1 MKKRYWVLASV
12 TGVFLLLIGISY
24 ALWNAMFYQTDE
36 NLVTTDCFKITFE
49 EESNSNILLNTSYP
63 LSEKEG
69 MSLKPYHFRIE
80 NVCNSIGNYDINME
94 IMENSTMPSN
104 AIRAKLNDRASLL
117 LTQEVNPS
125 VGVSAYK
132 MGSGVLKPNE
142 SHEYDLRIWM
152 DENASVEA
160 SNKSFVGKVSV
171 VVSYEKYYREEI
183 LNGADPVL
191 KEGLIPVT
199 IDSSGVVKKADT
211 GSKWYSYQ
219 EKTWA
224 NAVILEDE
232 SVVYQNNEEIPENN
246 IESYFVWIP
255 RYRYQIFNEGNYEGL
270 TSIEKK
276 EQTIEVEFESKDK
289 LSSNGSHVGEWLTHP
304 AFTSFDV
311 NGMWVGKFETGYK
324 GATTTESAQQNI
336 VDTEKVEIKPNVY
349 SWRGIQVANAHLN
362 SYNYKREYDSHMMKN
377 TEWGAVAYL
386 QHSVYGSQVSVRINN
401 NSAYITGYAAKNE
414 PTCGYT
420 GKNEDCNVFESTS
433 LGIDG
438 INTYNYKNNASV
450 VASTTGNYSG
460 IYDMSGGSWEYVMG
474 VMVDQSENPVSGRN
488 DNHNSNFIG
497 TLTNPADGTDKN
509 KTTWTENDGGIPF
522 PNTKYYDQYAY
533 AEDDEHYNGRILGD
547 ATGEMGPFA
556 NLTYGTQTRQ
566 IGSWYQ
572 DEAWFVYYYIP
583 WLVRGAYLDA
593 GVYSGIFVFGSMDGH
608 VGLGISFRMVLAIQ

>member
-24 ALWNAMFYQTDE
+24 ALWNAMFHQTDE

-211 GSKWYSYQ
+211 GSEWYNYSN
-219 EKTWA
+219 KTWA

-232 SVVYQNNEEIPENN
+232 SVVYQNHEVIPESN

-255 RYRYQIFNEGNYEGL
+255 RYKYKIFNEGNYEGL

-289 LSSNGSHVGEWLTHP
+289 LSSQGSRVGEWLTHP

-311 NGMWVGKFETGYK
+311 NGMWVGKFETGYR
-324 GATTTESAQQNI
+324 GATTTTEAEQNI

-349 SWRGIQVANAHLN
+349 SWRAIQVANAHLN
-362 SYNYKREYDSHMMKN
+362 SYNYKREYDSHLMKN

-386 QHSVYGSQVSVRINN
+386 SHSAYGSQESVRINN
-401 NSAYITGYAAKNE
+401 NSSYITGYAARSE
-414 PTCGYT
+414 PTCGFTNSSESCNKHEITALGVDGNYT
-420 GKNEDCNVFESTS
+420 V
-433 LGIDG
+433 
-438 INTYNYKNNASV
+438 NYTNPLSV

-460 IYDMSGGSWEYVMG
+460 LYDMSGGTWEYVMG
-474 VMVDQSENPVSGRN
+474 VMMDQNGKPVSGRN
-488 DNHNSNFIG
+488 DKENSGFIG
-497 TLTNPADGTDKN
+497 TLTYPNDGTN
-509 KTTWTENDGGIPF
+509 KSKTSWTEADGGIPF
-522 PNTKYYDQYAY
+522 PDSKYYDSYVY
-533 AEDDEHYNGRILGD
+533 LENDKDYSRGILGD
-547 ATGEMGPFA
+547 ATGEIGPFQSI
-556 NLTYGTQTRQ
+556 TYGKQTRQ

-572 DEAWFVYYYIP
+572 DEAWFVYRLNP
-583 WLVRGAYLDA
+583 WFIRGTAHSHGTGG
-593 GVYSGIFVFGSMDGH
+593 GVFAFYPEFGGARTWF
-608 VGLGISFRMVLAIQ
+608 SFRIVLTI

>member
-1 MKKRYWVLASV
+1 MKKRYLVLASV

-24 ALWNAMFYQTDE
+24 ALWNAMFHQTDE

-49 EESNSNILLNTSYP
+49 EESNSNILLNQSYP

-94 IMENSTMPSN
+94 MMESNTMPSQV
-104 AIRAKLNDRASLL
+104 IRVKLNEETSRL
-117 LTQEVNPS
+117 LTTEVNPS
-125 VGVSAYK
+125 VGVRAYK

-171 VVSYEKYYREEI
+171 VVSYERYYREEI

-199 IDSSGVVKKADT
+199 IDSSGVVRKADT
-211 GSKWYSYQ
+211 GEEWYSYQ

-232 SVVYQNNEEIPENN
+232 SVVYQNNEEIPESN

-255 RYRYQIFNEGNYEGL
+255 RYKYKIFNEGNYEGL
-270 TSIEKK
+270 TSVEKK
-276 EQTIEVEFESKDK
+276 EQTIEIEFESKDK
-289 LSSNGSHVGEWLTHP
+289 SESNGSHVGEWLTHP
-304 AFTSFDV
+304 AFTSFDA
-311 NGMWVGKFETGYK
+311 NGLWVGKFETGYRV
-324 GATTTESAQQNI
+324 ATTTTEAEQNV
-336 VDTEKVEIKPNVY
+336 VDIEKVMVKPNIY

-362 SYNYKREYDSHMMKN
+362 SYHYKREYDSHMMKN

-386 QHSVYGSQVSVRINN
+386 QHSKYGSMSRVRLNN
-401 NSAYITGYAAKNE
+401 NEAYITGYAAKKE

-420 GKNEDCNVFESTS
+420 GVNEECNKYESTT

-438 INTYNYKNNASV
+438 TYTINYNNPLSV
-450 VASTTGNYSG
+450 IASTTGNYSG
-460 IYDMSGGSWEYVMG
+460 VYDMSGGAWEYVMG
-474 VMVDQSENPVSGRN
+474 VMMDQNGNLISGRN
-488 DNHNSNFIG
+488 NDYNSNFIG
-497 TLTNPADGTDKN
+497 TLTYPNDGTNPN
-509 KTTWTENDGGIPF
+509 KTSWTEADGGIPF
-522 PNTKYYDQYAY
+522 PEEKYYDKYGY
-533 AEDDEHYNGRILGD
+533 TEDNEHYNRRILGD

-556 NLTYGTQTRQ
+556 NVTYGTQIRK
-566 IGSWYQ
+566 ISSWYKN
-572 DEAWFVYYYIP
+572 ETWFVFYEGP
-583 WLVRGAYLDA
+583 WFRRGSHLYR
-593 GVYSGIFVFGSMDGH
+593 
-608 VGLGISFRMVLAIQ
+608 GLGASVFAFNNVDGSSANGGSYRIVLAI